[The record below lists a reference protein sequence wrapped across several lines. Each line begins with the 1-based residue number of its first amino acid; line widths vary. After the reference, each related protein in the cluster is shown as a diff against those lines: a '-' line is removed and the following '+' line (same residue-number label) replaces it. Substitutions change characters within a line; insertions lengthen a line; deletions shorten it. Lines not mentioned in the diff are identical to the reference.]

1 MALLEK
7 VKLDRGRVNQHT
19 KGLGQNQPVRASE
32 FNDVVTYLNDR
43 SSDNTT
49 NTVTLVAE
57 AGTLNKVYGTI
68 TSNTLNAAAG
78 AIEEL
83 VITNSLVNANSI
95 IIATV
100 TNYEGTGVPPL
111 ISMIIPA
118 AGNFTIVLSNIDG
131 AAAFDAPITIKFIV
145 Y

>member
-7 VKLDRGRVNQHT
+7 VKLGRGRVDQHT

-49 NTVTLVAE
+49 NTVTLATN
-57 AGTLNKVYGTI
+57 AGTLNTAYGTI
-68 TSNTLNAAAG
+68 TTESLTTAAG
-78 AIEEL
+78 AAQAL
-83 VITNSLVNANSI
+83 TITNSLITANTMVIAVISGYAGTGVPVI
-95 IIATV
+95 TKIVPAAGSFVATV
-100 TNYEGTGVPPL
+100 TNL
-111 ISMIIPA
+111 
-118 AGNFTIVLSNIDG
+118 
-131 AAAFDAPITIKFIV
+131 AAAAALNAAITIKFIV

>member
-49 NTVTLVAE
+49 NTVTLSSN
-57 AGTLNKVYGTI
+57 AGTLSKVYGTI
-68 TSNTLNAAAG
+68 TTESQTTAAG
-78 AIEEL
+78 DFTEF
-83 VITNSLVNANSI
+83 VITNSLVTANSI
-95 IIATV
+95 VLAV
-100 TNYEGTGVPPL
+100 
-111 ISMIIPA
+111 ISEYNGSGSPVINIVNPA
-118 AGNFTIVLSNIDG
+118 AGSFTITVANL
-131 AAAFDAPITIKFIV
+131 APADALDDALTIKYIV